1 MSVNNGGVGV
11 SQLVIVA
18 KKKKRKKKR
27 KHKFRSLTL
36 QNPAWYWME
45 YLKTFKTKRNKTEI
59 KQTQTHG
66 HGVCIHAIQ

>member
-18 KKKKRKKKR
+18 KKKKKKKKKKTR

-36 QNPAWYWME
+36 QNPWYWME
-45 YLKTFKTKRNKTEI
+45 HMYILAR
-59 KQTQTHG
+59 
-66 HGVCIHAIQ
+66 

>member
-1 MSVNNGGVGV
+1 MLVNNGGVGV

-18 KKKKRKKKR
+18 KKKKKR

-36 QNPAWYWME
+36 QNPWYWME

-66 HGVCIHAIQ
+66 HGVCIHAMQ